1 MPERKRNVILSAVQ
15 PDARERAGAPTARRK
30 AVQDSALE
38 LLAEAGRRGS
48 DLAVLPEALNVYA
61 SGARAEAGREALRPP
76 RAIPVVRRAAALARR
91 FRMNVAVPVLCL
103 DEGGLPRNACVFL
116 DRRGAIA
123 GRYEKVHPTRGERVR
138 WGIVPGE
145 RFAPV
150 ALDFGPVGA
159 FICHDMSFQES
170 ARCQRLA
177 GAELL
182 VWPHVQSA
190 WGDIVW
196 DITLRSRAVD
206 NEVPLVS
213 SCFSVRGERA
223 WRPGMMM
230 GRSNVIG
237 RDGFILAEVSRDPG
251 VATAQMDLAARRLV
265 HSFTDAEDRPL
276 WDAICMDRRPDA
288 YGPITRPLG
297 TEKG

>member
-1 MPERKRNVILSAVQ
+1 MPECKRNVILSAVQ
-15 PDARERAGAPTARRK
+15 PDARERAGAPAARRK

-38 LLAEAGRRGS
+38 LLTEAGRRGS

-61 SGARAEAGREALRPP
+61 SGARAEAGREALRPL

-91 FRMNVAVPVLCL
+91 FRMNVAVSVLCL

-123 GRYEKVHPTRGERVR
+123 GRYEKVHPTRGERDR

-150 ALDFGPVGA
+150 ALDFGQVGA

-213 SCFSVRGERA
+213 SCFSVRGELFQDLVLLGHAFPPKADDSGGQNVEGPRA
-223 WRPGMMM
+223 GDPELREAPGYER
-230 GRSNVIG
+230 GRRRTEQPN
-237 RDGFILAEVSRDPG
+237 RDD
-251 VATAQMDLAARRLV
+251 Q
-265 HSFTDAEDRPL
+265 
-276 WDAICMDRRPDA
+276 
-288 YGPITRPLG
+288 
-297 TEKG
+297 EKGMRLS